1 MEAITQIFDDLR
13 IIVWGPP
20 ALIVILG
27 VGLYLTFGLR
37 LSTTIKIP
45 FGFDLLWKGHI
56 QGDDKGINPFNALIT
71 SLSATI
77 GTGNIVGVTTAIF
90 LGGPGAVFWMWMTTL
105 VGMGTKYA
113 VAVLAVRF
121 SETHENGKHVGEPMY
136 YIQNSL
142 GA

>member
-20 ALIVILG
+20 ALILILG

-56 QGDDKGINPFNALIT
+56 KATTRASILSTPSLHLCPPRLALEI
-71 SLSATI
+71 L
-77 GTGNIVGVTTAIF
+77 
-90 LGGPGAVFWMWMTTL
+90 LGSQP
-105 VGMGTKYA
+105 
-113 VAVLAVRF
+113 RF
-121 SETHENGKHVGEPMY
+121 S
-136 YIQNSL
+136 
-142 GA
+142 

>member
-20 ALIVILG
+20 ALILILG

-37 LSTTIKIP
+37 LLTTIKIP

-90 LGGPGAVFWMWMTTL
+90 LGGPGAVF
-105 VGMGTKYA
+105 
-113 VAVLAVRF
+113 
-121 SETHENGKHVGEPMY
+121 
-136 YIQNSL
+136 
-142 GA
+142 